1 MLQLATTYKSI
12 NLMPR
17 IVFYGHA
24 SFATTSTDCTIP
36 TDTSLTIYCSPG
48 SLLNQEVSNAL
59 ANGELL
65 TAKDISVSKATWY
78 LIKNGLNPTDKSTH
92 ESFDTY
98 PLILRAGDNVPDYV
112 LSYADIPAMNPPLN
126 QVPTQVVQVR
136 EQTSLSQLLN
146 QFKGQDLH
154 WGACGFAKDFE
165 DIRAV
170 GYGYAFSLKS
180 DSALKNNYQSP
191 KPSEEEKK
199 IQRLKR
205 FSSFFT
211 VPDEQD
217 YTLNRPRKKTRYT
230 TGKQFSPSEHSEP
243 NPAPKHP
250 GCL

>member
-1 MLQLATTYKSI
+1 
-12 NLMPR
+12 MPR

-24 SFATTSTDCTIP
+24 SFDATSTDCTIP

-78 LIKNGLNPTDKSTH
+78 LIKNGLNPTDKPHH

-112 LSYADIPAMNPPLN
+112 LSYADIPAMNPPLS

-136 EQTSLSQLLN
+136 KKTSLSQLLN
-146 QFKGQDLH
+146 QYKGQDLH
-154 WGACGFAKDFE
+154 WGACGFAQDSK

-170 GYGYAFSLKS
+170 GYGYAFSLKP
-180 DSALKNNYQSP
+180 DSALKNIYMKPQ
-191 KPSEEEKK
+191 PSEEEKRN
-199 IQRLKR
+199 QRLKR
-205 FSSFFT
+205 FGSFFR
-211 VPDEQD
+211 VSDEQEHL
-217 YTLNRPRKKTRYT
+217 LNHPRKKACYT
-230 TGKQFSPSEHSEP
+230 SGKNFSPSE
-243 NPAPKHP
+243 
-250 GCL
+250 

>member
-1 MLQLATTYKSI
+1 MLQLVTTYEFV
-12 NLMPR
+12 NLMTR

-48 SLLNQEVSNAL
+48 SLLNQDVSNAL

-65 TAKDISVSKATWY
+65 TAEDISVSKATWY
-78 LIKNGLNPTDKSTH
+78 FIKNGLKPTDKPGH
-92 ESFDTY
+92 NSFDTY
-98 PLILRAGDNVPDYV
+98 PLILKAGDNVPDYV

-136 EQTSLSQLLN
+136 KKTSLSQLLN
-146 QFKGQDLH
+146 QYKGQDLH
-154 WGACGFAKDFE
+154 WGACGFAQNFE

-170 GYGYAFSLKS
+170 GYGYAFSLKP
-180 DSALKNNYQSP
+180 DSALKNNYQPP

-211 VPDEQD
+211 VPDEPD
-217 YTLNRPRKKTRYT
+217 YQANRSNKKTRYT
-230 TGKQFSPSEHSEP
+230 TGKNFSPSES
-243 NPAPKHP
+243 KQP
-250 GCL
+250 GCS